1 MRATN
6 RIIVTVVLALALS
19 ATLSLAQEKMTMEE
33 YNKQLAGW
41 QERLQ
46 NAEKAKVE
54 CAAQNEELQQKIDA
68 AQAESD
74 QVWKEILAAIG
85 VDQDAVNAYR
95 AELKALNAQCDELL
109 AMSPEALMK
118 KRGDIKA
125 MEAKL
130 QELKKNRIAALTEM
144 QDLIALIEGKLLQLK
159 TKMPA
164 NYDEYTVVRGDYLWK
179 ISGKKEGY
187 GDPTQWM
194 RIFSFNT
201 DQIKEPNLIQPNWV
215 LKIQREAGQDEYVVV
230 KGDYL
235 KKIAAKPEVFGDPAK
250 WKLIYEKNKGAIGDD
265 PNLIVPSTV
274 LVIPK
279 D

>member
-19 ATLSLAQEKMTMEE
+19 ASLSLAQDKMTMEE

-68 AQAESD
+68 AQAEKD

-85 VDQDAVNAYR
+85 VDQDAVDSYR

-109 AMSPEALMK
+109 AMSAEALMK

-125 MEAKL
+125 LEAKL
-130 QELKKNRIAALTEM
+130 KELKTNRIAVLTEM

-201 DQIKEPNLIQPNWV
+201 DQIKEADLIQPNWV

-235 KKIAAKPEVFGDPAK
+235 KKIAAKPEVFGDSAK
-250 WKLIYEKNKGAIGDD
+250 WKLIYEKNKTAIGDD
-265 PNLIVPSTV
+265 PNLIMPSTV